1 MAPGT
6 VCRRLGPEVVTD
18 RRTARGWV
26 HYLEAPDAQLTLSEF
41 MALCLLHI
49 RENVKDSREGTQHLE
64 GMLGSFDEM
73 MATSNPLYQ
82 QIAGKRG
89 RPVAIGERHDSRD

>member
-1 MAPGT
+1 
-6 VCRRLGPEVVTD
+6 LTD
-18 RRTARGWV
+18 KRTARGWV

-41 MALCLLHI
+41 MALCLAHI

-73 MATSNPLYQ
+73 MAESNPLYH
-82 QIAGKRG
+82 QIARKRAK
-89 RPVAIGERHDSRD
+89 PVAIGGPHDGRD